1 MVRVRVG
8 VRVGARVRARVT
20 EGDGRRQ
27 LGDLITERGTLE
39 DGLWVGG
46 AAHLVRGRGRV
57 RVGVRDRRRGEGDAA
72 HLVRGRGQG

>member
-46 AAHLVRGRGRV
+46 ATHEV
-57 RVGVRDRRRGEGDAA
+57 DAD
-72 HLVRGRGQG
+72 HGHTHRIDHG